1 MISVRTVLFMFQEI
15 PETVYLCRRM
25 WLEAANF
32 WPVVFSFLP
41 KMTRYVALLV
51 YRFLA
56 DFPTYDHWL
65 GKWGQWLL
73 ELNPSDVRN
82 LKLAIQAPGDRRH

>member
-1 MISVRTVLFMFQEI
+1 MFQEI
-15 PETVYLCRRM
+15 PETVYVCRRM
-25 WLEAANF
+25 WLEAAIF

-41 KMTRYVALLV
+41 KMTRYVALSV

-56 DFPTYDHWL
+56 DFPTFDHWL
-65 GKWGQWLL
+65 GKWAQWLL

-82 LKLAIQAPGDRRH
+82 LKLAI